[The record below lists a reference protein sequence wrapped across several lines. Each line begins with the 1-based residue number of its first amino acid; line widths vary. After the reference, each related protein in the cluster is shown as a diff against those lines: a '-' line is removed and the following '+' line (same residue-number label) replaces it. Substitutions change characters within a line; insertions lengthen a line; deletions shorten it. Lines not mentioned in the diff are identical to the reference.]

1 MTMRSQLRTLI
12 AFAFLISAVPVAGL
26 QEASAEEPGKL
37 VLGLCQSTATGPAK
51 FATALWKGAELARL
65 QHEQAKG
72 ENTPSID
79 IVAMD
84 IANNDPAQ
92 ARLSIRKAI
101 QVHGVSAILCWGTNV
116 MVQNG
121 PLVDENRVLAFTMS
135 QGTGVVKNSR
145 YIQQLEGVTTLQCRT
160 AARFVQEHYPDVKRL
175 GVLYVNYE
183 YGRELKAMCETEFAR
198 IGVEMVGAEAHPKS
212 PPDLRAQLTKI
223 LSASPDAI
231 YHGAI
236 GGGSVALAIR
246 TGRELGY
253 DGLFMTHGAG
263 DTPDV
268 YDLKLAEKGFFYVS
282 HALPDDAPAQIVEL
296 VDEYGG
302 YVGAGFDFVWVAA
315 NLAKQLVDAGENI
328 DGAALIKKLRTHG
341 GIETPINS
349 YVFMAD
355 GNTTR
360 GLGVFGVSDG
370 RRKLLKNYNADDL
383 Q

>member
-1 MTMRSQLRTLI
+1 MTMHYHRRALV
-12 AFAFLISAVPVAGL
+12 AFALVVSTVLVAGARHAAA
-26 QEASAEEPGKL
+26 QEPVKL

-51 FATALWKGAELARL
+51 FATALWRGAEHAREQLA
-65 QHEQAKG
+65 QAG
-72 ENTPSID
+72 GANMPAID

-84 IANNDPAQ
+84 IGNNDPAQ

-145 YIQQLEGVTTLQCRT
+145 YTQQLEGVTTLQCRT
-160 AARFVQEHYPDVKRL
+160 AAKYVQEHHPRARRL
-175 GVLYVNYE
+175 AVLYVNYE
-183 YGRELKAMCETEFAR
+183 YGRELKAMCESEFSR
-198 IGVEMVGAEAHPKS
+198 IGVEMVAAEAHPKS

-223 LSASPDAI
+223 LSRSPDAI
-231 YHGAI
+231 YLGAI
-236 GGGSVALAIR
+236 GGGTVALAIR

-253 DGLFMTHGAG
+253 QGLFMTHGAG

-268 YDLKLAEKGFFYVS
+268 YDLKLAEEGFFYVS
-282 HALPDDAPAQIVEL
+282 HALPENAPAKIVAL

-302 YVGAGFDFVWVAA
+302 YVGAGFDFVWIAA
-315 NLAKQLVDAGENI
+315 TLAQSLAVAGERV
-328 DGAALIKKLRTHG
+328 DGAALTEKLRGHG
-341 GIETPINS
+341 GIDTPINS

-370 RRKLLKNYNADDL
+370 RRSLLKNYGAGDL